1 MARRGLLGESIATAA
16 LAGLLF
22 GFDTAVVAGV
32 TADWRV
38 VFGLDDAALGLTVS
52 AAIWGTLAGA
62 LCAGLPGDRYGARNV
77 LRVLAGFYIASALVA
92 AFSWGLGSLIAARFV
107 TGLAIGGSSVLAPV
121 YIAEI
126 APPAKRGRLVG
137 LFQLMIVSGILV
149 AFLSNAI
156 VGELASDATAW
167 RWKLGVPALPALLF
181 LGLLFRIPDSPRW
194 LIARGREAEASAGLE
209 LIGVP
214 HPAAELVAI
223 RRGIHAEGE
232 ERAAR
237 LSWTLHR
244 KPIMLAVLLAGF
256 NQLAGI
262 NAILY
267 YSNDIFAAAG
277 YGRLS
282 SDLQTIAVGA
292 TNLAFTLIGLA
303 LIDRIGRKTLLLIG
317 AVGMALCLMVV
328 AAIFWGLLPKALLI
342 VMLVGYI
349 AFFAPSQGAVIWV
362 YLSEIF
368 PTRVRAR
375 GMGVGSSI
383 HWLMNAIIAGIFPV
397 IARHSTAAP
406 FLFFAAMMALQFAVV
421 LAFFPETKGVALE
434 KMDARLERI

>member
-1 MARRGLLGESIATAA
+1 VTRRGLLGESIATAA

-38 VFGLDDAALGLTVS
+38 VFGLDER
-52 AAIWGTLAGA
+52 AIGIAVGMAVWGTLLGA

-77 LRVLAGFYIASALVA
+77 LRVLAAFYIASALVA
-92 AFSWGLGSLIAARFV
+92 AFSWGLGSLMAARFV

-126 APPAKRGRLVG
+126 APPARRGRLVG
-137 LFQLMIVSGILV
+137 LFQLMIVSGILL
-149 AFLSNAI
+149 AYLSNAV
-156 VGELASDATAW
+156 VGQIASDATAW
-167 RWKLGVPALPALLF
+167 RWKLGVPALPALIF
-181 LGLLFRIPDSPRW
+181 LALLYRIPDSPRW
-194 LIARGREAEASAGLE
+194 LIARGREAEARAGLE
-209 LIGVP
+209 LIGVR
-214 HPAAELVAI
+214 HPEAELQTLRA
-223 RRGIHAEGE
+223 GIQTDAET
-232 ERAAR
+232 RAGG
-237 LSWTLHR
+237 LSLTLHR
-244 KPIMLAVLLAGF
+244 KPILLAVLLAAF

-267 YSNDIFAAAG
+267 YSNDIFHAAG

-292 TNLAFTLIGLA
+292 TNLIFTLVGLA
-303 LIDRIGRKTLLLIG
+303 LIDKAGRKTLLLVG
-317 AVGMALCLMVV
+317 ALGMALCLAIVG
-328 AAIFWGLLPKALLI
+328 AIFWGLLPKSMLI

-375 GMGVGSSI
+375 GMAIGSST
-383 HWLMNAIIAGIFPV
+383 HWCMNAIIATIFPIV
-397 IARHSTAAP
+397 ARHSTGAP
-406 FLFFAAMMALQFAVV
+406 FLFFSAMMALQFVVV
-421 LAFFPETKGVALE
+421 LLFFPETKGVALE
-434 KMDARLERI
+434 KMDARMEKA

>member
-126 APPAKRGRLVG
+126 APPARRGRLVG

-149 AFLSNAI
+149 AFLSNAV
-156 VGELASDATAW
+156 VGSLASDAAAW

-181 LGLLFRIPDSPRW
+181 LALLFRIPDSPRW
-194 LIARGREAEASAGLE
+194 LIGQGREAEAHAGLE
-209 LIGVP
+209 LIGVARP
-214 HPAAELVAI
+214 EAELRVI
-223 RRGIHAEGE
+223 RQGIQAEAE
-232 ERAAR
+232 ERASR

-244 KPIMLAVLLAGF
+244 KPILLAVLLAAF

-267 YSNDIFAAAG
+267 YSNDIFHAAG

-282 SDLQTIAVGA
+282 ADLQTIAVGA
-292 TNLAFTLIGLA
+292 TNLIFTLVGLA
-303 LIDRIGRKTLLLIG
+303 LIDRLGRKTLLLIG
-317 AVGMALCLMVV
+317 AVGMALCLAVV
-328 AAIFWGLLPKALLI
+328 AAIFWGALPKALLL
-342 VMLVGYI
+342 VMLIGYI

-375 GMGVGSSI
+375 GMGVGSST

-397 IARHSTAAP
+397 VAHHSTGAP
-406 FLFFAAMMALQFAVV
+406 FLFFAGMMALQFVVV

-434 KMDARLERI
+434 KMDARMEKA

>member
-1 MARRGLLGESIATAA
+1 VARRGLLGESIGTAA

-38 VFGLDDAALGLTVS
+38 VFNLDDAALGLTVS

-77 LRVLAGFYIASALVA
+77 LRVLAGFYVASAVVA
-92 AFSWGLGSLIAARFV
+92 ALSWGLGSLVAARFV

-126 APPAKRGRLVG
+126 APPARRGRLVG
-137 LFQLMIVSGILV
+137 LFQLMIVTGILV
-149 AFLSNAI
+149 AFLSNAV
-156 VGELASDATAW
+156 VGEIASDATAW

-181 LGLLFRIPDSPRW
+181 LLLLMRIPDSPRW
-194 LIARGREAEASAGLE
+194 LIARGREAEALAALE
-209 LIGVP
+209 MIGVR
-214 HPAAELVAI
+214 HPKADLAAI
-223 RRGIHAEGE
+223 HQGIQAEAE
-232 ERAAR
+232 TRISR

-244 KPIMLAVLLAGF
+244 KPILLAILLAAF

-282 SDLQTIAVGA
+282 ADLQTIAIGA
-292 TNLAFTLIGLA
+292 TNLVFTLIGLA
-303 LIDRIGRKTLLLIG
+303 LIDRLGRKTLLLIG
-317 AVGMALCLMVV
+317 AAGMAFCLAVV

-375 GMGVGSSI
+375 GMGVGSST

-397 IARHSTAAP
+397 VARHSTGAP
-406 FLFFAAMMALQFAVV
+406 FLFFGAMMALQFIVV
-421 LAFFPETKGVALE
+421 SIFFPETKGVALE
-434 KMDARLERI
+434 KMDARMEKA

>member
-1 MARRGLLGESIATAA
+1 MKRRGLLGESIATAA

-77 LRVLAGFYIASALVA
+77 LRVLALFYVASALVA
-92 AFSWGLGSLIAARFV
+92 ALSWGLGSLVAARFV

-126 APPAKRGRLVG
+126 APPARRGRLVG
-137 LFQLMIVSGILV
+137 LFQLMVVSGILV
-149 AFLSNAI
+149 AFLSNAV
-156 VGELASDATAW
+156 VGEFASDATAW
-167 RWKLGVPALPALLF
+167 RWKLGVPTFPALIF
-181 LGLLFRIPDSPRW
+181 LALLYRIPDSPRW
-194 LIARGREAEASAGLE
+194 LIARGRASEACAALE

-214 HPAAELVAI
+214 HPETELQVIRDGLQADAEA
-223 RRGIHAEGE
+223 
-232 ERAAR
+232 RAAS
-237 LSWTLHR
+237 LSLTLHR
-244 KPIMLAVLLAGF
+244 KPIMLAILLAAF

-267 YSNDIFAAAG
+267 YSNDIFHAAG

-282 SDLQTIAVGA
+282 ADLQTIAVGA
-292 TNLAFTLIGLA
+292 TNLVFTLVGLA
-303 LIDRIGRKTLLLIG
+303 LIDRLGRKTLLLIG
-317 AVGMALCLMVV
+317 AAGMALCLAVV
-328 AAIFWGLLPKALLI
+328 AAIFWGALPKALLI

-375 GMGVGSSI
+375 GMAIGSST
-383 HWLMNAIIAGIFPV
+383 HWLMNAVIALIFPV
-397 IARHSTAAP
+397 VARHSTGAP
-406 FLFFAAMMALQFAVV
+406 FLFFAAMMAVQFIVV
-421 LAFFPETKGVALE
+421 MAFFPETKGVSLE
-434 KMDARLERI
+434 KMEARMEKA

>member
-38 VFGLDDAALGLTVS
+38 VLGLDDAALGLTVS

-62 LCAGLPGDRYGARNV
+62 VCAGVPGDRYGARNV
-77 LRVLAGFYIASALVA
+77 LRVLAGFYVVSALVA
-92 AFSWGLGSLIAARFV
+92 AFSWGIGSLVAARFV

-126 APPAKRGRLVG
+126 APPARRGRLVG
-137 LFQLMIVSGILV
+137 LFQLMVVSGILV

-156 VGELASDATAW
+156 VSEVASDATAW
-167 RWKLGVPALPALLF
+167 RWKLGVPTLPALLF
-181 LGLLFRIPDSPRW
+181 LGLLYRIPDSPRW
-194 LIARGREAEASAGLE
+194 LVARGREAEARAGLE
-209 LIGVP
+209 MIGVP
-214 HPAAELVAI
+214 HPQAELAAI
-223 RRGIHAEGE
+223 RRGVQTDGE
-232 ERAAR
+232 QRSAR

-244 KPIMLAVLLAGF
+244 RPILLAVLLAGF

-292 TNLAFTLIGLA
+292 TNLAFTLVGIA
-303 LIDRIGRKTLLLIG
+303 LIDRIGRKALLMIG
-317 AVGMALCLMVV
+317 AVGMALCLAVV

-342 VMLVGYI
+342 VMLIGYI

-375 GMGVGSSI
+375 GMGIGSST
-383 HWLMNAIIAGIFPV
+383 HWLMNAIIASIFPI

-406 FLFFAAMMALQFAVV
+406 FLFFAAMMALQFVVV
-421 LAFFPETKGVALE
+421 LTFFPETKGVALE
-434 KMDARLERI
+434 KMDARMEKA

>member
-1 MARRGLLGESIATAA
+1 MGRRGLLGESIATAA

-77 LRVLAGFYIASALVA
+77 LRVLAGFYVASALVA

-137 LFQLMIVSGILV
+137 LFQLMVVSGILV

-214 HPAAELVAI
+214 HPKAELVAI
-223 RRGIHAEGE
+223 RQGIHAQGE

-237 LSWTLHR
+237 LSWTAHR
-244 KPIMLAVLLAGF
+244 KPILLAVLLAGF

-292 TNLAFTLIGLA
+292 TNLAFTLVGLA
-303 LIDRIGRKTLLLIG
+303 LIDRIGRKTLLLVG
-317 AVGMALCLMVV
+317 AVGMALCLAVV

-342 VMLVGYI
+342 VMLIGYI

-375 GMGVGSSI
+375 GMGVGSST

-406 FLFFAAMMALQFAVV
+406 FLFFAAMMALQFVVV

-434 KMDARLERI
+434 KMDARMERA

>member
-1 MARRGLLGESIATAA
+1 VARRGLLGESIATAA

-32 TADWRV
+32 TADWRQ
-38 VFGLDDAALGLTVS
+38 VFLLDDAALGATVS

-62 LCAGLPGDRYGARNV
+62 LCTGIPGDRFGARSV
-77 LRVLAGFYIASALVA
+77 LRVLAAFYVLSALVA
-92 AFSWGLGSLIAARFV
+92 CFSWGLGSLVAARLI
-107 TGLAIGGSSVLAPV
+107 TGVAIGGSSVLAPV

-126 APPAKRGRLVG
+126 SPPARRGRMVG
-137 LFQLMIVSGILV
+137 LFQLMVVAGILV
-149 AFLSNAI
+149 AFLSNAA
-156 VGELASDATAW
+156 VGAIADPTSAW

-181 LGLLFRIPDSPRW
+181 LGLLYRIPNSPRW
-194 LIARGREAEASAGLE
+194 LIGRGREAEAAAALD
-209 LIGVP
+209 LIGVREP
-214 HPAAELVAI
+214 EDALARVRAALQGE
-223 RRGIHAEGE
+223 EE
-232 ERAAR
+232 ERASR
-237 LSWTLHR
+237 LSWRLHH
-244 KPIMLAVLLAGF
+244 KPILLAVLLAGF

-282 SDLQTIAVGA
+282 ADLQTIAVGA
-292 TNLAFTLIGLA
+292 TNLLFTLVGLA
-303 LIDRIGRKTLLLIG
+303 LIDRLGRKTLLLIG
-317 AVGMALCLMVV
+317 AAGMALCLAVV
-328 AAIFWGLLPKALLI
+328 GAIFWGALPKSLLLP
-342 VMLVGYI
+342 MLVGYI

-375 GMGVGSSI
+375 GMGIGSST
-383 HWLMNAIIAGIFPV
+383 HWLMNAIIASIFPI

-406 FLFFAAMMALQFAVV
+406 FLFFAAMMALQFVVV
-421 LAFFPETKGVALE
+421 LTFFPETKGVALE
-434 KMDARLERI
+434 KMDARMEKA

>member
-32 TADWRV
+32 TADWRH
-38 VFGLDDAALGLTVS
+38 VFQLDDAALGLTVS

-62 LCAGLPGDRYGARNV
+62 FCTGLPGDRYGARNV
-77 LRVLAGFYIASALVA
+77 LRVLALFYVLSAVVA
-92 AFSWGLGSLIAARFV
+92 AFSWGLGSLVAARLV

-126 APPAKRGRLVG
+126 SPAARRGQMVG
-137 LFQLMIVSGILV
+137 LFQLMVVTGILV
-149 AFLSNAI
+149 AFLSNAA
-156 VGELASDATAW
+156 VGALVDPATAW

-181 LGLLFRIPDSPRW
+181 LGLLYRIPDSPRW
-194 LIARGREAEASAGLE
+194 LIARGREAEARASLE
-209 LIGVP
+209 LVGVHKP
-214 HPAAELVAI
+214 QAELAAL
-223 RRGIHAEGE
+223 REAIHAESE
-232 ERAAR
+232 QRSTR
-237 LSWTLHR
+237 LSWTAHR
-244 KPIMLAVLLAGF
+244 KPILLAIALAGF

-282 SDLQTIAVGA
+282 ADLQTIAIGA
-292 TNLAFTLIGLA
+292 TNLAFTLLGLA

-317 AVGMALCLMVV
+317 AVGMAFCLAVV
-328 AAIFWGLLPKALLI
+328 ASIFWGLLPKPLLL

-375 GMGVGSSI
+375 GMGIGSST

-397 IARHSTAAP
+397 IAHRSTGAP
-406 FLFFAAMMALQFAVV
+406 FLFFAVMMALQFVVV
-421 LAFFPETKGVALE
+421 LLFFPETKGVTLE
-434 KMDARLERI
+434 KMDARMESA

>member
-32 TADWRV
+32 TADWRH
-38 VFGLDDAALGLTVS
+38 VFQLDDAALGLTVS
-52 AAIWGTLAGA
+52 AAIWGTLVGA
-62 LCAGLPGDRYGARNV
+62 LCTGLPGDRYGARNV
-77 LRVLAGFYIASALVA
+77 LRVLALFYIASAVVA
-92 AFSWGLGSLIAARFV
+92 ALSWGLGSLVVARLV

-126 APPAKRGRLVG
+126 SPAARRGQMVG
-137 LFQLMIVSGILV
+137 LFQLMVVTGILV
-149 AFLSNAI
+149 AFLSNAA
-156 VGELASDATAW
+156 VGAFADPATAW

-181 LGLLFRIPDSPRW
+181 LGLLYRIPDSPRW
-194 LIARGREAEASAGLE
+194 LIARGREAEARASLE

-214 HPAAELVAI
+214 NPQGELATFREAVRAENKQ
-223 RRGIHAEGE
+223 RGAH
-232 ERAAR
+232 
-237 LSWTLHR
+237 LSWTQHR
-244 KPIMLAVLLAGF
+244 KPILLAVALAAF

-282 SDLQTIAVGA
+282 SDLQTIAIGA
-292 TNLAFTLIGLA
+292 TNLVFTMIGLA
-303 LIDRIGRKTLLLIG
+303 LIDRIGRKTLLLVG
-317 AVGMALCLMVV
+317 AVGMAVCLAVV
-328 AAIFWGLLPKALLI
+328 ASIFWGILPKPLLLLI
-342 VMLVGYI
+342 LVGYI

-375 GMGVGSSI
+375 GMGIGSST

-397 IARHSTAAP
+397 IAHRSTGAP
-406 FLFFAAMMALQFAVV
+406 FLFFAVMMALQFVV
-421 LAFFPETKGVALE
+421 VFIFFPETKGVTLE
-434 KMDARLERI
+434 KMDARMESA

>member
-38 VFGLDDAALGLTVS
+38 VFGLDDAALGATVS

-62 LCAGLPGDRYGARNV
+62 LFTGTPGDRFGARAV
-77 LRVLAGFYIASALVA
+77 LRVLAAGYVLSALLA
-92 AFSWGLGSLIAARFV
+92 CFSWGLGSLVAARLI

-126 APPAKRGRLVG
+126 SPPAQRGRMVG
-137 LFQLMIVSGILV
+137 LFQLMVVTGILV
-149 AFLSNAI
+149 AFLSNAA
-156 VGELASDATAW
+156 VGAIADPAAAW

-181 LGLLFRIPDSPRW
+181 LALLYRIPNSPRW
-194 LIARGREAEASAGLE
+194 LMARSREAEACASLE
-209 LIGVP
+209 AIGVKD
-214 HPAAELVAI
+214 
-223 RRGIHAEGE
+223 AEGE
-232 ERAAR
+232 LATIRDALRGEAEERATR
-237 LSWTLHR
+237 LSWRLHR
-244 KPIMLAVLLAGF
+244 KPILLAVLLAGF

-282 SDLQTIAVGA
+282 ADLQTIAVGA
-292 TNLAFTLIGLA
+292 TNLAFTLVGLA
-303 LIDRIGRKTLLLIG
+303 LIDRLGRKTLLLIG
-317 AVGMALCLMVV
+317 AAGMAFCLAVV
-328 AAIFWGLLPKALLI
+328 GAIFWDALPKSMLL

-375 GMGVGSSI
+375 GMGIGSST
-383 HWLMNAIIAGIFPV
+383 HWLMNAVIAGIFPV
-397 IARHSTAAP
+397 VARHSSGAP
-406 FLFFAAMMALQFAVV
+406 FLFFGAMMALQFVVV

-434 KMDARLERI
+434 DMDARMERG

>member
-32 TADWRV
+32 TADWRQ
-38 VFGLDDAALGLTVS
+38 VFQLDDAALGATVS

-62 LCAGLPGDRYGARNV
+62 LCTGIPGDRFGARSV
-77 LRVLAGFYIASALVA
+77 LRVLAAFYVLSALVA
-92 AFSWGLGSLIAARFV
+92 CFSWGLGSLVAARLI
-107 TGLAIGGSSVLAPV
+107 TGVAIGGSSVLAPV

-126 APPAKRGRLVG
+126 SPPARRGRMVG
-137 LFQLMIVSGILV
+137 LFQLMVVAGILV
-149 AFLSNAI
+149 AFLSNAA
-156 VGELASDATAW
+156 VGAIADPANAW

-181 LGLLFRIPDSPRW
+181 LGLLYRIPNSPRW
-194 LIARGREAEASAGLE
+194 LIGRGREGEAAAALD
-209 LIGVP
+209 LIGVREP
-214 HPAAELVAI
+214 GDALARVRAALQGE
-223 RRGIHAEGE
+223 EE
-232 ERAAR
+232 ERASR
-237 LSWTLHR
+237 LSWRLHH
-244 KPIMLAVLLAGF
+244 KPILLAVLLAGF

-282 SDLQTIAVGA
+282 ADLQTIAVGA
-292 TNLAFTLIGLA
+292 TNLLFTLVGLA
-303 LIDRIGRKTLLLIG
+303 LIDRLGRKTLLLIG
-317 AVGMALCLMVV
+317 AAGMALCLAVV
-328 AAIFWGLLPKALLI
+328 GAIFWGALPKSLLLP
-342 VMLVGYI
+342 MLVGYI

-375 GMGVGSSI
+375 GMGVGSST
-383 HWLMNAIIAGIFPV
+383 HWLMNAIIVGIFPT
-397 IARHSTAAP
+397 IARHSSGAP
-406 FLFFAAMMALQFAVV
+406 FLFFAAMMALQFVVV
-421 LAFFPETKGVALE
+421 LAFFPETKGVSLE
-434 KMDARLERI
+434 KMDAHMERA

>member
-32 TADWRV
+32 TADWRA

-52 AAIWGTLAGA
+52 AAIWGTLVGA
-62 LCAGLPGDRYGARNV
+62 LGAGLPGDLYGARKA
-77 LRVLAGFYIASALVA
+77 LRVLAGFYVASALVA
-92 AFSWGLGSLIAARFV
+92 ALSGGLGALIAARFV

-126 APPAKRGRLVG
+126 APPARRGRLVG
-137 LFQLMIVSGILV
+137 LFQLMVVAGILV
-149 AFLSNAI
+149 AFLSNAA
-156 VGELASDATAW
+156 VGEIAARSTAW
-167 RWKLGVPALPALLF
+167 RWKLSVPALPALLF
-181 LGLLFRIPDSPRW
+181 LLLLFRIPDSPRW
-194 LIARGREAEASAGLE
+194 LIARGREAEARAALAR
-209 LIGVP
+209 IGVP
-214 HPAAELVAI
+214 DPDAELAAIRDGIAAEAQ
-223 RRGIHAEGE
+223 

-237 LSWTLHR
+237 LSWSLHR
-244 KPIMLAVLLAGF
+244 KPILLAVLLAGF

-282 SDLQTIAVGA
+282 ADLQTIAIGA
-292 TNLAFTLIGLA
+292 TNLVFTLAGLA
-303 LIDRIGRKTLLLIG
+303 LIDRLGRKTLLLIG
-317 AVGMALCLMVV
+317 AAGMAVCLAVV
-328 AAIFWGLLPKALLI
+328 AAIFWSILPKPLLLI
-342 VMLVGYI
+342 MLVGYI

-375 GMGVGSSI
+375 GMGVGSST
-383 HWLMNAIIAGIFPV
+383 HWLMNAVISGLFPLV
-397 IARHSTAAP
+397 ARHSTGAP
-406 FLFFAAMMALQFAVV
+406 FLFFSIMMALQFVVV

-434 KMDARLERI
+434 KMDARMEEA

>member
-1 MARRGLLGESIATAA
+1 MTRRGLLGESIATAA

-32 TADWRV
+32 TADWRA

-52 AAIWGTLAGA
+52 AAIWGTLVGA
-62 LCAGLPGDRYGARNV
+62 LCAGLPGDLYGARKA
-77 LRVLAGFYIASALVA
+77 LRVLAGFYVASALVA
-92 AFSWGLGSLIAARFV
+92 ALSGGLGALIAARFV

-126 APPAKRGRLVG
+126 APPARRGRLVG
-137 LFQLMIVSGILV
+137 LFQLMVVAGILV
-149 AFLSNAI
+149 AFLSNAA
-156 VGELASDATAW
+156 VGDIAGETTAW
-167 RWKLGVPALPALLF
+167 RWKLSVPAFPALSF
-181 LGLLFRIPDSPRW
+181 LLLLFRIPDSPRW
-194 LIARGREAEASAGLE
+194 LIARRREAQARTALA

-214 HPAAELVAI
+214 DPDAELAAIRDGIAAEAQ
-223 RRGIHAEGE
+223 

-244 KPIMLAVLLAGF
+244 KPILLAVLLAGF

-282 SDLQTIAVGA
+282 ADLQTIAIGA
-292 TNLAFTLIGLA
+292 TNLIFTLVGLA
-303 LIDRIGRKTLLLIG
+303 LIDRLGRKTLLLIG
-317 AVGMALCLMVV
+317 AAGMAVCLAVV
-328 AAIFWGLLPKALLI
+328 AAIFWNALPKPLLLI
-342 VMLVGYI
+342 MLVGYI

-375 GMGVGSSI
+375 GMAVGSST
-383 HWLMNAIIAGIFPV
+383 HWLMNAVISGLFPV
-397 IARHSTAAP
+397 VARHSTGAP
-406 FLFFAAMMALQFAVV
+406 FLFFSIMMALQFVVV

-434 KMDARLERI
+434 KMDARMEEA

>member
-32 TADWRV
+32 TSDWRH
-38 VFGLDDAALGLTVS
+38 VFQLDDAALGLTVS

-62 LCAGLPGDRYGARNV
+62 LCTGLPGDRYGARNV
-77 LRVLAGFYIASALVA
+77 LRVLALFYIASAIVA
-92 AFSWGLGSLIAARFV
+92 CFSWGLGSLVAARFV

-126 APPAKRGRLVG
+126 SPAARRGRMVG
-137 LFQLMIVSGILV
+137 LFQLMVVTGILV
-149 AFLSNAI
+149 AFLSNAA
-156 VGELASDATAW
+156 VGALADPATAW
-167 RWKLGVPALPALLF
+167 RWKLGVPAFPALLF
-181 LGLLFRIPDSPRW
+181 LALLYRIPDSPRW
-194 LIARGREAEASAGLE
+194 LIARGREAEARASLA
-209 LIGVP
+209 LIGV
-214 HPAAELVAI
+214 HDAQGELA
-223 RRGIHAEGE
+223 RIHAAVHSESE
-232 ERAAR
+232 ERATQ

-244 KPIMLAVLLAGF
+244 KPILLAIALAGF

-277 YGRLS
+277 YGKLS
-282 SDLQTIAVGA
+282 ADLQTIAIGA
-292 TNLAFTLIGLA
+292 TNLAFTLLGLA
-303 LIDRIGRKTLLLIG
+303 LIDRIGRKTLLLVG
-317 AVGMALCLMVV
+317 AVGMAFCLAVV
-328 AAIFWGLLPKALLI
+328 ASIFWGVLPKSLLL

-375 GMGVGSSI
+375 GMAIGSST

-397 IARHSTAAP
+397 IAARSTGAP
-406 FLFFAAMMALQFAVV
+406 FLFFAAMMALQFVVV
-421 LAFFPETKGVALE
+421 LIFFPETKGVTLE
-434 KMDARLERI
+434 KMDARMERA

>member
-38 VFGLDDAALGLTVS
+38 VFNLDDAALGLTVS

-62 LCAGLPGDRYGARNV
+62 ICAGMPGDRYGARNV
-77 LRVLAGFYIASALVA
+77 LRVLAGFYVASALVA
-92 AFSWGLGSLIAARFV
+92 AFSWGIGSLVAARFV

-126 APPAKRGRLVG
+126 APPARRGRLVG
-137 LFQLMIVSGILV
+137 LFQLMVVSGILV
-149 AFLSNAI
+149 AFLSNAL
-156 VGELASDATAW
+156 VGEIASDATAW

-181 LGLLFRIPDSPRW
+181 LGLLYRIPDSPRW
-194 LIARGREAEASAGLE
+194 LIAHGREAEARAGLE
-209 LIGVP
+209 MIGVP
-214 HPAAELVAI
+214 HPQAELEAI
-223 RRGIHAEGE
+223 RRGAQTEAE
-232 ERAAR
+232 ERTAR
-237 LSWTLHR
+237 LSWSRHR
-244 KPIMLAVLLAGF
+244 KPILLAVLLAGF

-292 TNLAFTLIGLA
+292 TNLAFTLVGLA
-303 LIDRIGRKTLLLIG
+303 LIDKIGRKTLLMIG
-317 AVGMALCLMVV
+317 AVGMALCLAVV

-342 VMLVGYI
+342 VMLIGYI

-375 GMGVGSSI
+375 GMGVGSST
-383 HWLMNAIIAGIFPV
+383 HWLMNAIIASIFPV

-406 FLFFAAMMALQFAVV
+406 FLFFAAMMALQFVVV
-421 LAFFPETKGVALE
+421 LTFFPETKGIALE
-434 KMDARLERI
+434 KMDARMEEA

>member
-38 VFGLDDAALGLTVS
+38 VFGLDDSTLGPVVGAAV
-52 AAIWGTLAGA
+52 WGTLVSA

-77 LRVLAGFYIASALVA
+77 LRVLAGFYIVSALVA

-126 APPAKRGRLVG
+126 APPARRGRLVG
-137 LFQLMIVSGILV
+137 LFQLMIVSGILL
-149 AFLSNAI
+149 AYLSNAL
-156 VGELASDATAW
+156 VGEIASDATAW

-194 LIARGREAEASAGLE
+194 LIGRGREAEARAGLE

-214 HPAAELVAI
+214 HPDMELQVIRQGIQAE
-223 RRGIHAEGE
+223 AET
-232 ERAAR
+232 RTAR

-244 KPIMLAVLLAGF
+244 KPILLAILLAGF

-267 YSNDIFAAAG
+267 YSNDIFHAAG
-277 YGRLS
+277 FGRLS
-282 SDLQTIAVGA
+282 ADLQTIAVGA
-292 TNLAFTLIGLA
+292 TNLVFTLVGLA
-303 LIDRIGRKTLLLIG
+303 LIDRLGRKTLLLIG
-317 AVGMALCLMVV
+317 AAGMTLCLAVV
-328 AAIFWGLLPKALLI
+328 AAIFWSLLPKTLLI
-342 VMLVGYI
+342 VMLVGYM

-375 GMGVGSSI
+375 GMAIGSST
-383 HWLMNAIIAGIFPV
+383 HWLMNAIIATIFPLV
-397 IARHSTAAP
+397 ARHSTGAP
-406 FLFFAAMMALQFAVV
+406 FLFFAAMMALQFVVV
-421 LAFFPETKGVALE
+421 LAFFPETKGIALE
-434 KMDARLERI
+434 KMDARMEKA

>member
-1 MARRGLLGESIATAA
+1 MGGRGPLGESIATAA

-38 VFGLDDAALGLTVS
+38 VFNLDDAALGLTVS

-62 LCAGLPGDRYGARNV
+62 VCAGLPGDRYGARNV
-77 LRVLAGFYIASALVA
+77 LRVLAGFYVASAVVA
-92 AFSWGLGSLIAARFV
+92 ACSWGLGSLIAARFV

-126 APPAKRGRLVG
+126 APPARRGRLVG

-149 AFLSNAI
+149 AFLSNAL
-156 VGELASDATAW
+156 VGEIASDATAW

-181 LGLLFRIPDSPRW
+181 LGLLLRIPDSPRW
-194 LIARGREAEASAGLE
+194 LIARGREAEARAGLE

-214 HPAAELVAI
+214 HPEIELQAI
-223 RRGIHAEGE
+223 RQGIQAEAE
-232 ERAAR
+232 TRTSR

-244 KPIMLAVLLAGF
+244 RPILLAIMLAGF

-267 YSNDIFAAAG
+267 YSNDIFHAAG
-277 YGRLS
+277 FGRLS
-282 SDLQTIAVGA
+282 ADLQTIAIGA
-292 TNLAFTLIGLA
+292 TNLAFTLVGLA
-303 LIDRIGRKTLLLIG
+303 LIDKLGRKTLLLVG
-317 AVGMALCLMVV
+317 AAGMALCLTVV
-328 AAIFWGLLPKALLI
+328 AAIFWGLLPKTLLI
-342 VMLVGYI
+342 VMLIGYI

-375 GMGVGSSI
+375 GMAIGSST
-383 HWLMNAIIAGIFPV
+383 HWLMNAIIASIFPLV
-397 IARHSTAAP
+397 ARHSTGAP
-406 FLFFAAMMALQFAVV
+406 FLFFAGMMALQFVVV

-434 KMDARLERI
+434 KMDARMEKA

>member
-1 MARRGLLGESIATAA
+1 MGRRGPLGESIATAA

-38 VFGLDDAALGLTVS
+38 VFNLDDAALGLTVS

-62 LCAGLPGDRYGARNV
+62 VCAGLPGDRYGARNV
-77 LRVLAGFYIASALVA
+77 LRVLAGFYVASAVVA
-92 AFSWGLGSLIAARFV
+92 ACSWGLGPLIAARFV

-126 APPAKRGRLVG
+126 APPARRGRLVG

-149 AFLSNAI
+149 AFLSNAL
-156 VGELASDATAW
+156 VGEIASDATAW

-181 LGLLFRIPDSPRW
+181 LGLLLRIPDSPRW
-194 LIARGREAEASAGLE
+194 LIARGREAEARAGLE

-214 HPAAELVAI
+214 HPEIELQAI
-223 RRGIHAEGE
+223 RQGIQAEAE
-232 ERAAR
+232 TRTSR

-244 KPIMLAVLLAGF
+244 RPILLAIMLAGF

-267 YSNDIFAAAG
+267 YSNDIFHAAG
-277 YGRLS
+277 FGRLS
-282 SDLQTIAVGA
+282 ADLQTIAIGA
-292 TNLAFTLIGLA
+292 TNLAFTLVGLA
-303 LIDRIGRKTLLLIG
+303 LIDKLGRKTLLLVG
-317 AVGMALCLMVV
+317 AAGMALCLTVV
-328 AAIFWGLLPKALLI
+328 AAIFWGLLPKTLLI
-342 VMLVGYI
+342 VMLIGYI

-375 GMGVGSSI
+375 GMAIGSST
-383 HWLMNAIIAGIFPV
+383 HWLMNAIIASIFPLV
-397 IARHSTAAP
+397 ARHSTGAP
-406 FLFFAAMMALQFAVV
+406 FLFFAGMMALQFVVV

-434 KMDARLERI
+434 KMDARMEKA

>member
-1 MARRGLLGESIATAA
+1 VARRGLLGESIATAA

-38 VFGLDDAALGLTVS
+38 VFNLDDAALGMTVS

-77 LRVLAGFYIASALVA
+77 QRVLAGFYVASALVA
-92 AFSWGLGSLIAARFV
+92 AFSWGLGSLMAARFV

-126 APPAKRGRLVG
+126 APPARRGRLVG

-167 RWKLGVPALPALLF
+167 RYKLGVPALPALLF

-194 LIARGREAEASAGLE
+194 LIARGRDAEARAGLR

-214 HPAAELVAI
+214 HPEAELGAI
-223 RRGIHAEGE
+223 RQGIHAEVE
-232 ERAAR
+232 ERATR

-244 KPIMLAVLLAGF
+244 KPILLAVLLAGF

-292 TNLAFTLIGLA
+292 TNLAFTLLGLA
-303 LIDRIGRKTLLLIG
+303 LIDRIGRKTLLLVG
-317 AVGMALCLMVV
+317 AVGMAMCLAVV

-375 GMGVGSSI
+375 GMGVGSST

-434 KMDARLERI
+434 KMDARMERA

>member
-77 LRVLAGFYIASALVA
+77 LRVLAGFYVTSALVA
-92 AFSWGLGSLIAARFV
+92 AFSWGLGSLVAARFV

-126 APPAKRGRLVG
+126 APPARRGRLVG

-149 AFLSNAI
+149 AFLSNAV
-156 VGELASDATAW
+156 VGELASQATAW

-194 LIARGREAEASAGLE
+194 LIARGREAEARAGLE

-214 HPAAELVAI
+214 HPEAELKAI
-223 RRGIHAEGE
+223 REGIQAEAE
-232 ERAAR
+232 TRTSR

-244 KPIMLAVLLAGF
+244 KPILLAVLLAGF

-267 YSNDIFAAAG
+267 YSNDIFHAAG

-282 SDLQTIAVGA
+282 ADLQTIAVGA
-292 TNLAFTLIGLA
+292 TNLVFTLVGLA
-303 LIDRIGRKTLLLIG
+303 LIDRLGRKTLLLIG
-317 AVGMALCLMVV
+317 ALGMALCLAVV
-328 AAIFWGLLPKALLI
+328 AAIFWGVLPKTLLI

-375 GMGVGSSI
+375 GMGIGSST
-383 HWLMNAIIAGIFPV
+383 HWLMNAVIASIFPV
-397 IARHSTAAP
+397 VARHSTGAP
-406 FLFFAAMMALQFAVV
+406 FLFFAAMMALQFVVV

-434 KMDARLERI
+434 KMDARMEKA